1 MSKLITLLCG
11 CLLGAG
17 TGFTARCAAAEP
29 TAPKNDAAKLD
40 TAKLDTAKLHK
51 EFEETMS
58 GCVLRGSFTA
68 RDNPQKGA
76 LREEKYTITK
86 VEKLPGENDLWVFH
100 VRIQYG
106 QHDVELPL
114 TLAVIWSGDT
124 PVITLTDFVVPG
136 FGKFSSRVL
145 IYRGQY
151 TGVWEGGGDHG
162 GHLFG
167 QVEKLPAEKKE
178 VKPESKTDTK

>member
-1 MSKLITLLCG
+1 MSKFIALVCG

-17 TGFTARCAAAEP
+17 SEFTAVCVAAEP
-29 TAPKNDAAKLD
+29 EAPKYDKQTLY
-40 TAKLDTAKLHK
+40 K
-51 EFEETMS
+51 EFEATMS
-58 GCVLRGSFTA
+58 GSVMRGSFTA
-68 RDNPQKGA
+68 RDNPQKGQ

-86 VEKLPGENDLWVFH
+86 VEKLPGDNELWVFN

-114 TLAVIWSGDT
+114 TLSVVWSGDT
-124 PVITLTDFVVPG
+124 PVITLTDFAVPG

-151 TGVWEGGGDHG
+151 AGTWEGGGDHG

-167 QVEKLPAEKKE
+167 QVEKMPAEKKDA
-178 VKPESKTDTK
+178 KPEAK

>member
-1 MSKLITLLCG
+1 MSKLVAFCCGLLVW
-11 CLLGAG
+11 AG
-17 TGFTARCAAAEP
+17 STAAAEP
-29 TAPKNDAAKLD
+29 DASHPEATKLD
-40 TAKLDTAKLHK
+40 KQKLYK
-51 EFEETMS
+51 EFEQTMS

-68 RDNPQKGA
+68 RDNPQKGQ

-86 VEKLPGENDLWVFH
+86 VEKLPGDNELWVFN

-124 PVITLTDFVVPG
+124 PVITLTDFAVPG

-167 QVEKLPAEKKE
+167 QVEKLKPDE
-178 VKPESKTDTK
+178 KPEAKSDAK

>member
-1 MSKLITLLCG
+1 MSKLVAFCCGLL
-11 CLLGAG
+11 LAG
-17 TGFTARCAAAEP
+17 SVNLVELRAAEP
-29 TAPKNDAAKLD
+29 TAPKLD
-40 TAKLDTAKLHK
+40 MAKLHK
-51 EFEETMS
+51 EFEQTMS

-68 RDNPQKGA
+68 RDNPQKGQ

-86 VEKLPGENDLWVFH
+86 VEKLAGDNDLWVFN

-124 PVITLTDFVVPG
+124 PVITLTDFAVPG

-167 QVEKLPAEKKE
+167 QVEKL
-178 VKPESKTDTK
+178 KPEAKPDAK